1 MSREASR
8 CIDANGNVKTRNP
21 EELFNIL
28 TMLSWSASAAL
39 KANKV
44 ALKKHQQVM
53 GFLAINIRSLRIG
66 NGGLAHFHGGG
77 RGDIGYIDQI
87 LSGIV
92 LPISKIKINSIG
104 YYRIFKNRTVLIM
117 DVGEQS
123 MKSNSNFSASSF
135 ELSTGYEELIV
146 NSGPGALFGDEWSDI
161 SQTLHAHSGVCVA
174 NVSPSNRRTK
184 LIPKA
189 EYTSDLNAEIILS
202 SHGGYTETHGVIH
215 NRKIRMS
222 SDGCV
227 ISGLDTICSESAHQR
242 DIFDK
247 WIKSKNEKSMPFS
260 AQFHIAPD
268 VEIKWNNDN
277 TKIILETL
285 KGIVWVFEV
294 LNGEISI
301 QDSAFM
307 QFGELSPR
315 AAKQVVVSSTAI
327 DYQGNIEWKL
337 TKH

>member
-1 MSREASR
+1 
-8 CIDANGNVKTRNP
+8 
-21 EELFNIL
+21 
-28 TMLSWSASAAL
+28 
-39 KANKV
+39 
-44 ALKKHQQVM
+44 
-53 GFLAINIRSLRIG
+53 
-66 NGGLAHFHGGG
+66 
-77 RGDIGYIDQI
+77 
-87 LSGIV
+87 
-92 LPISKIKINSIG
+92 
-104 YYRIFKNRTVLIM
+104 
-117 DVGEQS
+117 
-123 MKSNSNFSASSF
+123 
-135 ELSTGYEELIV
+135 
-146 NSGPGALFGDEWSDI
+146 
-161 SQTLHAHSGVCVA
+161 
-174 NVSPSNRRTK
+174 
-184 LIPKA
+184 
-189 EYTSDLNAEIILS
+189 
-202 SHGGYTETHGVIH
+202 
-215 NRKIRMS
+215 MS

-227 ISGLDTICSESAHQR
+227 ISGIDIICSESAHQR

-247 WIKSKNEKSMPFS
+247 WIKSKIEKSMPFS

-285 KGIVWVFEV
+285 KGIIWVFEV